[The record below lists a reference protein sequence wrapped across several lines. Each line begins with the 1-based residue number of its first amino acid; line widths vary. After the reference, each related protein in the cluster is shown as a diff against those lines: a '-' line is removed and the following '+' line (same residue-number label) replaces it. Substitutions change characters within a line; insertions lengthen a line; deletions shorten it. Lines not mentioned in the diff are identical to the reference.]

1 VNLYDTDGAVRLVGE
16 LVKLDRLP
24 NETSYQ
30 GLLLLRSAWCEFDG
44 AMMNAN
50 KYKLRSKLIFF
61 MHLVISVAIIIIG
74 NLLLL
79 FPSTQL
85 QHALYGLATVITVL
99 SGLDSLL
106 NPNKRWHQLRSMA
119 CSMEAT
125 ICVPGACRPLP
136 AGELSLTFSYSNSPC
151 ILKRSNSA

>member
-1 VNLYDTDGAVRLVGE
+1 
-16 LVKLDRLP
+16 
-24 NETSYQ
+24 
-30 GLLLLRSAWCEFDG
+30 
-44 AMMNAN
+44 MMNAN

-61 MHLVISVAIIIIG
+61 MHLVISVTIIIIG
-74 NLLLL
+74 NLLLM

-119 CSMEAT
+119 CSMVHGGDYMD
-125 ICVPGACRPLP
+125 VPGACRPLP
-136 AGELSLTFSYSNSPC
+136 TGELSLTFSYCNFEFQLP
-151 ILKRSNSA
+151 LHFGRDRTLLEG